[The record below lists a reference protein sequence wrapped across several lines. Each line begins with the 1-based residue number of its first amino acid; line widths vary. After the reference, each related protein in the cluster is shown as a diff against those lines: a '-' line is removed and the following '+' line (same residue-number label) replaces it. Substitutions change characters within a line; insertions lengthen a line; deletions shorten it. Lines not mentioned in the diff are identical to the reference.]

1 MVLCLNSAKAKISM
15 EDTGVSD
22 AVKIVMMTELFWPYS
37 LGGGEKQFFE
47 LAKNLAKKHEVHVYT
62 IKLPEMPKE
71 EIFEGIHIHRVGF
84 LKHPMER
91 RSLLPLPFY
100 MMALFLTKLPKDVD
114 LIHCN
119 SYFPCLAGFVRA
131 RARKKPITAV
141 IHDIYRGTWGMAL
154 RNKLMGP
161 IGDFLEEIVCKLPY
175 DRIITVSSATKMT
188 LMRTFNIKEEMI
200 AVCGSG
206 IDVKLIDSV
215 KSKKVKNRIVYVG
228 RLVPHKH
235 VDDLIHAVKRVLASV
250 PNVECKIVGGGVLK
264 ENLEHMIKKFDL
276 SANVELVGDLPSYE
290 EVISLIKSSE
300 ILVLPSTREGFGL
313 VVLEAMRCKTVPVVY
328 ELPSYKDFSTDREV
342 LVVPRRNV
350 KALSDSIRKLLQN
363 SRKLSKMAESGF
375 SVSGKYSWEKF
386 SIKIEKIF
394 TQLVDRK

>member
-1 MVLCLNSAKAKISM
+1 MLRLAKAKMSM
-15 EDTGVSD
+15 KDTGVSD

-47 LAKNLAKKHEVHVYT
+47 LAKHLARKHEVHVYT
-62 IKLPEMPKE
+62 IKLPGAPNE
-71 EIFEGIHIHRVGF
+71 EIYAGIHIHRVGI

-131 RARKKPITAV
+131 RVRKKPITAV

-175 DRIITVSSATKMT
+175 DRIITVSSATKTT

-235 VDDLIHAVKRVLASV
+235 VDDLILAVKKLREHV
-250 PNVECKIVGGGVLK
+250 PDVECKIVGGGILK
-264 ENLEHMIKKFDL
+264 EKLEHMIRKFDL
-276 SANVELVGDLPSYE
+276 TANVVLVGDLPSYE

-300 ILVLPSTREGFGL
+300 ILVLPSTKEGFGL
-313 VVLEAMRCKTVPVVY
+313 VVLEAMRCRTVPVVY
-328 ELPSYKDFSTDREV
+328 ELPCYRDFSSESEAV
-342 LVVPRRNV
+342 FVPKRNIA
-350 KALSDSIRKLLQN
+350 ALTNSITKLLQN
-363 SRKLSKMAESGF
+363 RGKLKKMAQSAFRMSEN
-375 SVSGKYSWEKF
+375 YTWEKF
-386 SIKIEKIF
+386 STRVERIF
-394 TQLVDRK
+394 YSMVGSKDA